1 MPVKHL
7 TPMILLYMS
16 DGLLATDNLKSFSV
30 STVFDLNDSLTNGIS
45 NLFKISTFSRL
56 DLKPLFG
63 K

>member
-1 MPVKHL
+1 
-7 TPMILLYMS
+7 MILLYMS

-30 STVFDLNDSLTNGIS
+30 STVFYLNNSLTNGIS

>member
-30 STVFDLNDSLTNGIS
+30 STVFYLNNSLTNGIS

-56 DLKPLFG
+56 DLNSLFG

>member
-56 DLKPLFG
+56 DLNSLFG

>member
-30 STVFDLNDSLTNGIS
+30 STVFYLNNSLTNGIS